1 LTAERPRLF
10 FPRRSRGQGSC
21 LALTPFSTGARGLGV
36 ISLLRLRF
44 SWFGDRVHR
53 DLLLPIVVPLVCA
66 PVKVSS
72 VWFSVQPFVVRS
84 SVFCCL
90 SAMVLACAHQL
101 LNKMLVSRFV
111 VPDYLKFLASDSRY
125 IY

>member
-84 SVFCCL
+84 SVFLLPVRDGSCL
-90 SAMVLACAHQL
+90 CTPSARQNTCEQL
-101 LNKMLVSRFV
+101 CHS
-111 VPDYLKFLASDSRY
+111 
-125 IY
+125 